1 MRSTCGGSTGGFR
14 SLPEAAVRPTVL
26 DGGRAG
32 PAVSPA
38 AGPADNVAVD
48 TPVEHAADQA
58 WWQRA
63 IAGLLALPL
72 TAYSLMFAA
81 ALLRGRFDPLGAIF
95 GSCAGTLAV
104 LCWWFALR
112 GHIAESRRRM
122 RLALLGGL
130 ILGGIGFVAGFF
142 GPILL
147 SPGAN
152 QGPLLGIF
160 VTGPLGFVAGAAAGW
175 IYGRTRKDGAQESV
189 PGRRAA

>member
-1 MRSTCGGSTGGFR
+1 
-14 SLPEAAVRPTVL
+14 
-26 DGGRAG
+26 
-32 PAVSPA
+32 
-38 AGPADNVAVD
+38 
-48 TPVEHAADQA
+48 
-58 WWQRA
+58 
-63 IAGLLALPL
+63 
-72 TAYSLMFAA
+72 MFAA

-160 VTGPLGFVAGAAAGW
+160 VTGPLGFVAGTAAGW
-175 IYGRTRKDGAQESV
+175 IYGRTRADD
-189 PGRRAA
+189 PGGISRAA